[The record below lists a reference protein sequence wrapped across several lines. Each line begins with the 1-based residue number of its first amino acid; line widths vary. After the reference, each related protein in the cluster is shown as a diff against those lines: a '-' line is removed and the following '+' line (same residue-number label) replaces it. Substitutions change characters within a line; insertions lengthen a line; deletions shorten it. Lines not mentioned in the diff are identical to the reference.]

1 MSWKRKLV
9 WLIGAIVLLL
19 LVAVPI
25 ATVRIRIDLPPAAD
39 TNPSTPAKPVVIAVA
54 ENGPLRVDGS
64 PSSLY
69 DLTGDIATRTPASDR
84 SQQRVVVHAP
94 EGLPPERLIVVL
106 ERLKKA
112 GWSKIG
118 LVYDAKAAT

>member
-54 ENGPLRVDGS
+54 ENGSLRVDGS